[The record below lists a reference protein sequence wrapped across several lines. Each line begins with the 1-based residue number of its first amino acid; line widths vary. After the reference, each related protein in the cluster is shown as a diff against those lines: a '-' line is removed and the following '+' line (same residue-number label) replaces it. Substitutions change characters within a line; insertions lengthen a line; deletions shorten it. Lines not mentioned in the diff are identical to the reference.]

1 MTRGIVS
8 TPGVLFGQTRIEQ
21 TRVPTSML
29 GARWAAGDTIAELSL
44 DYELTDA
51 EIVEALRYEMS
62 RLRERNEALERIEQH
77 LIEIRNRVG
86 ARCDPGD
93 E

>member
-1 MTRGIVS
+1 VTRGIVS
-8 TPGVLFGQTRIEQ
+8 TPGVLFGQARIEQ